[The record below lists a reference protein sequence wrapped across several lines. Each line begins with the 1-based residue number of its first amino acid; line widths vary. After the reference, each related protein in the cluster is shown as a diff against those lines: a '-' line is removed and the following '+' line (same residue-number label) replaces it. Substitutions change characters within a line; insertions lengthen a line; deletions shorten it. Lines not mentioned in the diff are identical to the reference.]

1 MQQAWKTKFE
11 GALFGIH
18 NCKKLRGKRFENDL
32 KRSFLIG
39 GQNCTSDLMWNLKFE
54 SWKFTS
60 NWTLDNL
67 TLISFINDWF
77 MARAIRAKCFVKCST
92 TTIAKI
98 IETFKWVQV
107 VITDAISY
115 QICNSSTL
123 VTVKSGMF
131 KSWQE
136 VPIELHVSTLTPP
149 VHMDKAC
156 ISSIFIKASQFVFA
170 KTDIDCRLKN

>member
-1 MQQAWKTKFE
+1 MPIFCQLISEFWWEIWKWLKGHFWSV
-11 GALFGIH
+11 A
-18 NCKKLRGKRFENDL
+18 KAVLRIWCGTLN
-32 KRSFLIG
+32 S
-39 GQNCTSDLMWNLKFE
+39 NLE
-54 SWKFTS
+54 SYLVYIY
-60 NWTLDNL
+60 WTLNIL
-67 TLISFINDWF
+67 TLISFRNDWL

-115 QICNSSTL
+115 QIGNSSTL
-123 VTVKSGMF
+123 VIVKSWMF

-149 VHMDKAC
+149 PPWMDKAC
-156 ISSIFIKASQFVFA
+156 IPSIFIKTSQFFLVKA
-170 KTDIDCRLKN
+170 DINCRLVD